1 MRVAEDLKRRRG
13 RNPGQ
18 RVRPRPCRPRLRRN
32 GLPAARVETREGF
45 LIWRRRA
52 EAPEARAINLPAEP
66 RVVKAASLPAEARP
80 GSLGADLKGPK
91 AASSRAEA
99 RPGSL
104 GADFRGPR
112 AVNLEADWVKQAQ

>member
-1 MRVAEDLKRRRG
+1 VG
-13 RNPGQ
+13 
-18 RVRPRPCRPRLRRN
+18 
-32 GLPAARVETREGF
+32 TREDF

-52 EAPEARAINLPAEP
+52 EAPEARAVNLPAEP
-66 RVVKAASLPAEARP
+66 RVVKAASLPA
-80 GSLGADLKGPK
+80 K
-91 AASSRAEA
+91 A